1 MTWPPTIPVGPLFIH
16 PTSRLV
22 GMFSVG
28 PGHSGLVVIVDVVAD
43 DDVASVDVVT
53 DVVLDDTISVV
64 EVVA

>member
-1 MTWPPTIPVGPLFIH
+1 M
-16 PTSRLV
+16 

-28 PGHSGLVVIVDVVAD
+28 LGPSDLVVKVDVVAD